1 MSNPFE
7 AGKLMDMTAST
18 GEEQRG
24 PDPAA
29 PERRAIPQD
38 TFPLRLKAVR
48 LHAGNLTIVQAA
60 ERAGISNQNW
70 SNWENGRLPRDLRGP
85 VIAISETFGVD
96 QVWLMYGGALMPEL
110 PTQRDRR
117 GRRGGGSLTRRY
129 VTRPE
134 RVTSPATPI
143 SATRRNPIG
152 SRPRDTRPAGHPL
165 SAIRVK
171 TDGLAA

>member
-1 MSNPFE
+1 MVLALPRILE
-7 AGKLMDMTAST
+7 TGKLMDMTAST

-29 PERRAIPQD
+29 PERRSIPQD

-96 QVWLMYGGALMPEL
+96 QAWLMYGGRLTPEV
-110 PTQRDRR
+110 PVQRRR
-117 GRRGGGSLTRRY
+117 RSRHTDWPENTSGYSPRQTNRAN
-129 VTRPE
+129 RPPSHPNGF
-134 RVTSPATPI
+134 R
-143 SATRRNPIG
+143 
-152 SRPRDTRPAGHPL
+152 RPASTRHP
-165 SAIRVK
+165 I
-171 TDGLAA
+171 AA